1 MTHSKMAQFPLS
13 ATSPMGPAHAEAKVR
28 FIVTLGYDGSQISLV
43 MEQEGSR
50 KSYIAIK
57 EHTVVEIVLNGSQL
71 FFSKKYDGITM
82 KEDDLGSFYGGLE
95 YGDYDKELDRYKS
108 VQFGARFNKGGKL
121 DTTHPFN
128 INVDL
133 LQSGGKEPCWI
144 GLTIDPDIKNPPA
157 SGGG

>member
-1 MTHSKMAQFPLS
+1 MTHGQMAQFPLS
-13 ATSPMGPAHAEAKVR
+13 AISPMGTEKTEAKVR
-28 FIVTLGYDGSQISLV
+28 FIVTLGSDGSQISLV
-43 MEQEGSR
+43 MEQEGSG

-57 EHTVVEIVLNGSQL
+57 EHTVVEIVLRGSQL
-71 FFSKKYDGITM
+71 FFSKKHDGITM

-108 VQFGARFNKGGKL
+108 IQFVARFNKGGKI

-133 LQSGGKEPCWI
+133 LQDGKERWI
-144 GLTIDPDIKNPPA
+144 GLTIDPDIKNPPP
-157 SGGG
+157 SDN